1 MHAVADTDGAAAA
14 TQPPQ
19 TSEKETQIRREDGE
33 GKRCCEVITVKIN
46 TIHPAVPLTPGDMR
60 EIIDMTWPHR
70 ASWKLIGID
79 LGIDIG
85 TLDAIEKDRRVV
97 QDCLSELISTWL
109 RKADPRPTRAAI
121 TAVLKSKHIINAEGS

>member
-1 MHAVADTDGAAAA
+1 M
-14 TQPPQ
+14 
-19 TSEKETQIRREDGE
+19 
-33 GKRCCEVITVKIN
+33 N
-46 TIHPAVPLTPGDMR
+46 TIHPAVSLTPENMR

-109 RKADPRPTRAAI
+109 RKTDPRPTRATI
-121 TAVLKSKHIINAEGS
+121 TAVLDSKHIINAEGS